1 MNVNSTMCF
10 VYSTDIGLYE
20 PNKNQRPSTGG
31 ENQQWLL
38 PVPTLE
44 GQMTTTT
51 WSLVRVTTQRDGS
64 LSSLPQIH
72 YQTLSRFSDLTIPP
86 LTFPEHLTTG

>member
-20 PNKNQRPSTGG
+20 PNKNQRPSFTTGG
-31 ENQQWLL
+31 REPAMVASSPLK
-38 PVPTLE
+38 

-51 WSLVRVTTQRDGS
+51 WSLVRVTTERWK
-64 LSSLPQIH
+64 LV
-72 YQTLSRFSDLTIPP
+72 
-86 LTFPEHLTTG
+86 